1 MSFLQKLFGGGSRK
15 EFKSVPLAGL
25 SEEEKKAKIAE
36 VSAETGIPV
45 FEPRP
50 ISTAYS
56 RSYNMSTTEAPE
68 VEDELV
74 QHYAEFIYA
83 TDGRPKIACL
93 PAGYFAP
100 NDPVVVI
107 DERMIA
113 AEAPEGVEFQ
123 GIIGIQSEKGT
134 ILFRQY
140 DNQPAHYIRDDNKQ
154 VVRMRLLE
162 PGEEPPKEKNKGRI
176 EPGHEAQ
183 KRARKKKRMARKSRK
198 RNRKK

>member
-1 MSFLQKLFGGGSRK
+1 MSFFKKLFGGGGK
-15 EFKSVPLAGL
+15 DFKSVPLAGL
-25 SEEEKKAKIAE
+25 SAEEKKAKIAE
-36 VSAETGIPV
+36 VAAQTGIPA

-83 TDGRPKIACL
+83 TNGRPKIACI

-113 AEAPEGVEFQ
+113 AEAPEGVAFQ
-123 GIIGIQSEKGT
+123 GVIGIQSEKGT

-140 DNQPAHYIRDDNKQ
+140 DNQPVHYIRDDKKR
-154 VVRMRLLE
+154 VVRMRLVE
-162 PGEEPPKEKNKGRI
+162 PGEEPPEGKSKGRI
-176 EPGHEAQ
+176 EPGQEAQ
-183 KRARKKKRMARKSRK
+183 KRARHKKRMARKSRK